1 VIVVDYAEVAASQAR
16 IRGIYGQI
24 ESALADLA
32 TRVDQ
37 LTELWE
43 GAAAEGFQA
52 TVRSWRQS
60 AADLQERL
68 AQLHNMVGQ
77 AHDNQASVVASNVRV
92 WSAGRR

>member
-1 VIVVDYAEVAASQAR
+1 VAASQGR
-16 IRGIYGQI
+16 IRGVYQQI
-24 ESALADLA
+24 ESALTDLA

-43 GAAAEGFQA
+43 GAAAEGFLA

-68 AQLHNMVGQ
+68 AQLHNMIGQ
-77 AHDNQASVVASNVRV
+77 AHDNQATAVASNVRV